1 MNTSYETDV
10 VAWANEQ
17 ARLIRAGQFDQ
28 LDLAHIAEEIED
40 VGKSEQRELSS
51 RMAVLLM
58 HLLKWQFQSDRRSTS
73 WTRTIREQ
81 RKRVLLALK
90 DTPSLSND
98 LHDLDWLSATWAD
111 AVVQAIKETS
121 MGTFPE
127 TCPWSMA
134 DVLSED
140 WLPKSH

>member
-1 MNTSYETDV
+1 MTTQYETDI

-17 ARLIRAGQFDQ
+17 ARLIRAGDFDK
-28 LDLAHIAEEIED
+28 LDLMHIAEEIED

-58 HLLKWQFQSDRRSTS
+58 HLLKWQFQADRQSSS
-73 WTRTIREQ
+73 WSRTILEQ

-90 DTPSLSND
+90 DTPSLINN
-98 LHDLDWLSATWAD
+98 LDDADWISATWAD

-121 MGTFPE
+121 MGSFPDA
-127 TCPWSMA
+127 CPWLMT
-134 DVLSED
+134 DVLKD
-140 WLPKSH
+140 GWLPA